1 MLLFAGSSHPDLA
14 HAIANSL
21 AMSLGR
27 CTLQR
32 FPDGEVSV
40 VLEEPV
46 RGQEVFILQSTCPP
60 VDAHLMEL
68 LALADACR
76 RAGASRVIAIVPYF
90 GYARSD
96 KRDGEK
102 RPIMASVVASL
113 MEAVGIAQVITFDPH
128 VPQIEGFFRIP
139 IDSLTAVPL
148 LLKGVSDR
156 VSKDVVV
163 VAPDTGRIKLA
174 LHFADH
180 LKTDVAVLHKQRDG
194 GSSTHVC
201 RIVGEVK
208 ERSCLIVDDLIS
220 SGGTLKDATEV
231 LLSAGALPNITVIAT
246 HSLWVGS
253 AVESLQ
259 HPALKQIITTDTVAP
274 PKIEMPNLTLV
285 SVASRVA
292 TAIERSLDGQSLES
306 LY

>member
-40 VLEEPV
+40 VLEEAV

-76 RAGASRVIAIVPYF
+76 RACASKITAIVPYF

-102 RPIMASVVASL
+102 RPVMASVVASL
-113 MEAVGIAQVITFDPH
+113 METVGIAQVLTFDLH

-156 VSKDVVV
+156 VAKDVVV
-163 VAPDTGRIKLA
+163 VAPDTGRLKLA
-174 LHFADH
+174 LHFADR

-194 GSSTHVC
+194 GASTHVS
-201 RIVGEVK
+201 RLVGEVK
-208 ERSCLIVDDLIS
+208 GRSCLIVDDLIS
-220 SGGTLKDATEV
+220 TGGTLKDTIEA
-231 LLSAGALPNITVIAT
+231 LLNAGAEPNITVVAT
-246 HSLWVGS
+246 HALWIGS
-253 AVESLQ
+253 ASEILQ
-259 HPALKQIITTDTVAP
+259 HPALKQIITTDTVPHPASDV
-274 PKIEMPNLTLV
+274 PKHTLV
-285 SVASRVA
+285 SVASRTA
-292 TAIERSLDGQSLES
+292 TAIERALDGQSLES